1 MNSHIS
7 IRPMTI
13 EDYEQVY
20 DLWMSIKGFGIRSI
34 DDSKEGVERFL
45 KRNPTTS
52 VVAIS
57 EQGEVVG
64 GILCGH
70 DGRRGCLYH
79 VCVREDFR
87 RHGIGKEMVVFC
99 MNALKA
105 EQLNKVS
112 LIAFTRNDIG
122 NAFWNCIG
130 WTKRED
136 LNYYDFTLNEENITA
151 SYKMGILSVFI
162 PKMPKVE
169 PKKIEVKI
177 N

>member
-1 MNSHIS
+1 MEEKYT
-7 IRPMTI
+7 IRAMTI
-13 EDYEQVY
+13 EDYRGLH
-20 DLWMSIKGFGIRSI
+20 DLWMTIHGFGIRSI

-79 VCVREDFR
+79 VCVREDYR

-105 EQLNKVS
+105 EQINKVS
-112 LIAFTRNDIG
+112 LIAFTQNDIG

-151 SYKMGILSVFI
+151 FNK
-162 PKMPKVE
+162 
-169 PKKIEVKI
+169 
-177 N
+177 